1 MDSNAHTAFKGNE
14 EEAAEWILCDMR
26 RHHAHHAVSLEPL
39 VFYR

>member
-1 MDSNAHTAFKGNE
+1 MDSNVHPIFKGNE

-26 RHHAHHAVSLEPL
+26 RHHAHAVTLEPL